1 MRKTNNRTCY
11 RQELKDKILTV
22 AMKEFKQKGIRSVKM
37 DDIANLLSISKRTMY
52 EIYAD
57 KEHLLLEGVCRNEK
71 YKTERVEKFSNDPH
85 HNVMDIIMEVYHL
98 QMEDLAKTN
107 PLFFAELKR
116 YPKVMSYLQER
127 HADKE
132 RKSQSFFLR
141 GVEEGY
147 FRADVDYNIVSRIGN
162 ASILYVMENQ
172 LYREFE
178 LQHIFRNIIVL
189 FMRGFCTDKGLA
201 IIEKL

>member
-1 MRKTNNRTCY
+1 
-11 RQELKDKILTV
+11 
-22 AMKEFKQKGIRSVKM
+22 
-37 DDIANLLSISKRTMY
+37 
-52 EIYAD
+52 
-57 KEHLLLEGVCRNEK
+57 
-71 YKTERVEKFSNDPH
+71 
-85 HNVMDIIMEVYHL
+85 MEVYHL

-127 HADKE
+127 HVDKE